1 MKFEL
6 KKNLTKHE
14 LGDLA
19 RLVENQE
26 GDIALADLSFDA
38 RLEQL
43 LEELICERENKLI
56 NRLIKAASFKYPM
69 ASIESLD
76 FDARQVKKNTIINLA
91 AMGFVATATNLI
103 ITGPTGAGKT
113 YLSCA
118 LGIEACKKTY
128 RVFYIRMPDLM
139 RNFEDRRDD
148 LKELTRYR
156 KRLGNYN
163 ILIIDEWLNYKLN
176 ERDAKML
183 YELFEQRSGN
193 NSTIFVGQ
201 FPVAEWHDRLG
212 GGTQADSIMDRI
224 VHNAYEIPSSETNLR
239 KIYESKK
246 LANLKVV
253 LCQEKVQVKS
263 ELFLITL
270 HFLSSQSFYFI
281 QFLLIHILIFI
292 W

>member
-1 MKFEL
+1 MYKKTKPRSVMELLNKNLSEREVAAILGCSRNTVSEIKELCRQQGMTWDDIQDMTDDGLYDILYPKKFKRTTNYVPVDYAYVHSEL
-6 KKNLTKHE
+6 KKTGVTMKLLWE
-14 LGDLA
+14 EYRD
-19 RLVENQE
+19 RCVSE
-26 GDIALADLSFDA
+26 G
-38 RLEQL
+38 
-43 LEELICERENKLI
+43 REYC
-56 NRLIKAASFKYPM
+56 AYPTFTVN
-69 ASIESLD
+69 I
-76 FDARQVKKNTIINLA
+76 IINLA

-113 YLSCA
+113 YLLCA

-246 LANLKVV
+246 LANLKAEI
-253 LCQEKVQVKS
+253 EK
-263 ELFLITL
+263 
-270 HFLSSQSFYFI
+270 
-281 QFLLIHILIFI
+281 
-292 W
+292 